1 MNFYEGFCIVRVHSK
16 IKMLSSGLFGQDMMV
31 ECNRKIQVLLAYIVY
46 MKVLLYSYNDDRLT
60 TKAFV
65 LYF

>member
-1 MNFYEGFCIVRVHSK
+1 MTFYKEFYIVRVQIK
-16 IKMLSSGLFGQDMMV
+16 ILSSGLFGQDTMV
-31 ECNRKIQVLLAYIVY
+31 EWDRKIQILFAYILY
-46 MKVLLYSYNDDRLT
+46 KEVLLYSYNDGRLT

>member
-1 MNFYEGFCIVRVHSK
+1 MNFYEGFCIVSVHSK

-60 TKAFV
+60 TEAFV